1 MQATNQR
8 KNMRYKQFEDY
19 STDAANWITLATGE
33 FYPDVLIDACAL
45 YQPIIDLFGKIVSS
59 SDSSIQLVKQIDGQD
74 QYIRTQ
80 LMRVFRKY
88 CAPNIPV
95 EMLKVKRRLPEIIKN
110 YGSDFRAITIVQQ
123 RFNERPN
130 PDEAICALLW
140 EYKDRGKK
148 GYDLTERFFDRF
160 ETEHPDYSIT
170 GPRRAGKDVQ
180 LKDIFTDYPYDN
192 RPTDFI
198 VKQKQTNAIV
208 AVGFARYDGDRGG
221 SQEDDRT
228 GENQN
233 CAREILEYFKDKKMN
248 TKIIFLNDGPGLL
261 LGSMWKDYVFIENI
275 DPKHIMVL
283 TLRMVTERL
292 TEEWLKSK

>member
-1 MQATNQR
+1 MI
-8 KNMRYKQFEDY
+8 MEYKQLNDY
-19 STDAANWITLATGE
+19 TNDAANWITLATGE

-45 YQPIIDLFGKIVSS
+45 YQPIIDLFGKLLSS
-59 SDSSIQLVKQIDGQD
+59 SDSSIQLVKQIDEQD

-95 EMLKVKRRLPEIIKN
+95 EMLKVKRRLPEIINN
-110 YGSDFRAITIVQQ
+110 YGSDFRAINIVQQ
-123 RFNERPN
+123 RFNERPD

-148 GYDLTERFFDRF
+148 GYDLTERFFERF
-160 ETEHPDYSIT
+160 EAEHPDYSII

-180 LKDIFTDYPYDN
+180 LKDIFTGYPYEN

-198 VKQKQTNAIV
+198 IKHKHTNTVV
-208 AVGFARYDGDRGG
+208 AVGIARYDGDRGG

-233 CAREILEYFKDKKMN
+233 CAREILKYFKDKKIN
-248 TKIIFLNDGPGLL
+248 AKILFLNDGPGLL
-261 LGSMWKDYVFIENI
+261 LGSMWNDYVFIENI
-275 DPKHIMVL
+275 DPEHIMVL
-283 TLRMVTERL
+283 TLRMMTERL
-292 TEEWLKSK
+292 TEKWLTSK

>member
-1 MQATNQR
+1 MKEKRFSDYTN
-8 KNMRYKQFEDY
+8 
-19 STDAANWITLATGE
+19 DAANWITLATGE
-33 FYPDVLIDACAL
+33 YYPDVLVDACAL
-45 YQPIIDLFGKIVSS
+45 YQPIINLFGKLVCS
-59 SDSSIQLVKQIDGQD
+59 SDSSIDLINQIDERD
-74 QYIRTQ
+74 QYIRIQ

-95 EMLKVKRRLPEIIKN
+95 EMLKVKRRLPNIIEH
-110 YGSDFRAITIVQQ
+110 YGEDFRAITEVQK
-123 RFNERPN
+123 RFMQRPN

-160 ETEHPDYSIT
+160 ETEHPGYQIS
-170 GPRRAGKDVQ
+170 GPKRAGKDVQ
-180 LKDIFTDYPYDN
+180 LKEIFPDYPYEN

-198 VKQKQTNAIV
+198 IRDKQTGTVV

-233 CAREILEYFKDKKMN
+233 CAREILKYFKSKN
-248 TKIIFLNDGPGLL
+248 INAKILFLNDGPGLL
-261 LGSMWKDYVFIENI
+261 LGSMWRDYVFIEDI

-283 TLRMVTERL
+283 TLRMMTERL
-292 TEEWLKSK
+292 TEEWMTSK

>member
-1 MQATNQR
+1 MKIKKFSDYTN
-8 KNMRYKQFEDY
+8 
-19 STDAANWITLATGE
+19 DASNWITLATGE
-33 FYPDVLIDACAL
+33 FYPDVLVDACAL
-45 YQPIIDLFGKIVSS
+45 YQPIIDLFGKLVAS
-59 SDSSIQLVKQIDGQD
+59 SDSSIQLIRLIDVQE

-88 CAPNIPV
+88 VAPNIPV
-95 EMLKVKRRLPEIIKN
+95 EMLKIRRRLNTIIDT
-110 YGSDFRAITIVQQ
+110 YGDGFRSINVVQQ
-123 RFNERPN
+123 KYSQRPN

-160 ETEHPDYSIT
+160 ETEHPNYLIQ
-170 GPRRAGKDVQ
+170 GPKRAGQDIQLSDV
-180 LKDIFTDYPYDN
+180 FEDYPYEN

-198 VKQKQTNAIV
+198 IRDRRTNQVV

-221 SQEDDRT
+221 AQEDDRT

-233 CAREILEYFKDKKMN
+233 CAREILAYFKRKKMN

-261 LGSMWKDYVFIENI
+261 LGSMWRDYVGIEGI
-275 DPKHIMVL
+275 DHKHIMVL
-283 TLRMVTERL
+283 TLRMMSERL
-292 TEEWLKSK
+292 SDEWLNL

>member
-1 MQATNQR
+1 MKQKKLSDYTN
-8 KNMRYKQFEDY
+8 
-19 STDAANWITLATGE
+19 DAANWITLATGE
-33 FYPDVLIDACAL
+33 YYPDVLVDACGL
-45 YQPIIDLFGKIVSS
+45 YQPIIDLFGKLLAS
-59 SDSSIQLVKQIDGQD
+59 SDTSIQLIKKIDEQD

-88 CAPNIPV
+88 VAPNMPV
-95 EMLKVKRRLPEIIKN
+95 EMLKVKRRLPDIIKN
-110 YGSDFRAITIVQQ
+110 YGSDFRSINIVQKKY
-123 RFNERPN
+123 NERPN
-130 PDEAICALLW
+130 PDEVICALLW

-160 ETEHPDYSIT
+160 ESEHPMFSII

-180 LKDIFTDYPYDN
+180 LKDVFADYPYEN
-192 RPTDFI
+192 RPTDFVI
-198 VKQKQTNAIV
+198 KDKRNGDVI

-233 CAREILEYFKDKKMN
+233 CAREILAYFKNKALS

-261 LGSMWKDYVFIENI
+261 LGSMWKDYVFIEDINI
-275 DPKHIMVL
+275 DRIMVL
-283 TLRMVTERL
+283 TLRMMSERL
-292 TEEWLKSK
+292 TDDWLTSK